1 VIDKGVCRAVWVCA
15 VLLLAWLSYGDVA
28 GRGLYAD
35 DFVFGWLAETHTYT
49 EAIAYW
55 HREVPAGGRLL
66 LAVITPAVYGAFC
79 TPEMLESH
87 FGAFHAFLVAVH
99 LTNTLLLWWLARRYR
114 LGPVASGAAA
124 LLFLLHPAKD
134 RAVLWPAA
142 AYGYGIPLLLFLL
155 GWHCLHGTG
164 PRHRGRLVAGYAL
177 WAAAALAIEQF
188 VVVAGALLAWW
199 TIAGYRRGEG
209 VRDRLAGLAVIAG
222 LFLAVHFLLGGATEE
237 RLASY
242 EARNAGGQHGVGYL
256 VAAAKIV
263 VWRLSPLPSHSAHEE
278 AWRLAREGAGHPLL
292 LGGLG
297 AAVAGLALWSWPVP
311 AVRGNGG
318 RALAEGAVVTL
329 AALMPFLL
337 LGMGA
342 GPPRGMLLVMVGLAL
357 VAGGVLEGALS
368 WARSGAAARAAV
380 AALVALFAC
389 AATVAN
395 AGYQVGYRQVWGMER
410 GVLREVGRHTW
421 QEGDRLVVEGLPKGP
436 LVAQLFEDS
445 WGLYHALRWITH
457 LDDIDGWT
465 PRMPE
470 ARPASAAG
478 RLIILHAPVPEPG

>member
-1 VIDKGVCRAVWVCA
+1 VIDKGVYRAAWLGA
-15 VLLLAWLSYGDVA
+15 LLLLAWLSYGDVT

-49 EAIAYW
+49 EAVAYW

-66 LAVITPAVYGAFC
+66 LAVITPVVYGAFC
-79 TPEMLESH
+79 TPELLESH
-87 FGAFHAFLVAVH
+87 FGAFHAFLVAIHFV
-99 LTNTLLLWWLARRYR
+99 NTLLLWWLARRYR
-114 LGPVASGAAA
+114 LGPVASGVAA

-155 GWHCLHGTG
+155 GWHCLRETG
-164 PRHRGRLVAGYAL
+164 PRGRGWLVAAYAL

-188 VVVAGALLAWW
+188 VVVMGALLAWW
-199 TIAGYRRGEG
+199 TITGYRRGEG
-209 VRDRLAGLAVIAG
+209 VRDRVAGLVVIAG

-237 RLASY
+237 RLANY
-242 EARNAGGQHGVGYL
+242 EARNAGGQRGAGYF
-256 VAAAKIV
+256 VDTAKLL
-263 VWRLSPLPSHSAHEE
+263 VWRLNPLPYHSAHEE
-278 AWRLAREGAGHPLL
+278 AWHLAREGAGHPLL

-297 AAVAGLALWSWPVP
+297 AAIAGLALWSWPAP
-311 AVRGNGG
+311 ASRGAGG
-318 RALAEGAVVTL
+318 GALAEGAVVAL

-357 VAGGVLEGALS
+357 AAGGVAEQALS
-368 WARSGAAARAAV
+368 WAGSGPAARATV
-380 AALVALFAC
+380 AAFVALFGC

-395 AGYQVGYRQVWGMER
+395 AGYQLGYRQVWAMER
-410 GVLREVGRHTW
+410 GLLQEVGNHTW
-421 QEGDRLVVEGLPKGP
+421 EEGDRVVVEGLPKGP
-436 LVAQLFEDS
+436 LLAQLFEDS

-465 PRMPE
+465 PRMHE
-470 ARPASAAG
+470 ARPASAVG
-478 RLIILHAPVPEPG
+478 RLITLHAPGPEPD

>member
-1 VIDKGVCRAVWVCA
+1 VIDREGYRAVWLGA
-15 VLLLAWLSYGDVA
+15 VLLLAWVSYGDVA

-35 DFVFGWLAETHTYT
+35 DFVFGWLAETHTYA
-49 EAIAYW
+49 EAVAYW

-66 LAVITPAVYGAFC
+66 LAAITPVVYGTFSS
-79 TPEMLESH
+79 PELLESR
-87 FGAFHAFLVAVH
+87 FGAFHAFLVVIH
-99 LTNTLLLWWLARRYR
+99 LANTVLLWGLAWRYR
-114 LGPVASGAAA
+114 LGPVASGVTA
-124 LLFLLHPAKD
+124 LVFLLHPAKD

-142 AYGYGIPLLLFLL
+142 AYGYAIPLLLFLV
-155 GWHCLHGTG
+155 GWHCLHGAA
-164 PRHRGRLVAGYAL
+164 PRGRGRLLAGYVL
-177 WAAAALAIEQF
+177 WAVAALAIEQF
-188 VVVAGALLAWW
+188 VVVAAALLVWW
-199 TIAGYRRGEG
+199 TITGYRRGEG
-209 VRDRLAGLAVIAG
+209 VRARVAGLAVIAG

-256 VAAAKIV
+256 VEATKIV
-263 VWRLSPLPSHSAHEE
+263 VWRLNPLPFHSAHEE
-278 AWRLAREGAGHPLL
+278 AWRLARHGSGHPIL

-297 AAVAGLALWSWPVP
+297 AAMAGFCLWSWPAP
-311 AVRGNGG
+311 TARGNGG
-318 RALAEGAVVTL
+318 RAVAEGVVVAV

-342 GPPRGMLLVMVGLAL
+342 GPPRGMLLAMVGLAL
-357 VAGGVLEGALS
+357 VAGGLVEMVLS
-368 WARSGAAARAAV
+368 WGRWGAVARATV
-380 AALVALFAC
+380 AALAALFAC

-395 AGYQVGYRQVWGMER
+395 AGYQVGYRQVWGLER
-410 GVLREVGRHTW
+410 GVLREVAKRTW
-421 QEGDRLVVEGLPKGP
+421 QEGDRVVVEGLPKGP

-465 PRMPE
+465 RRMHE

-478 RLIILHAPVPEPG
+478 RLITLHAPGPEPD